1 MIFHGFVCFPHGFF
15 PMGFAHLQNLH
26 RKILCRSLKAGPASY
41 VALISKNSCRKD
53 LLLWIV
59 QYPGEYPR
67 FMATCIY
74 VFCLNSF
81 SRQVTSWWKVFILRT
96 VGGKCHQRCD
106 QCSSVRSP
114 KMTKKKG
121 ALMRLKSD
129 VAGVAFDKARL
140 VKGSAP
146 GSWFAQ
152 FWEDSWKL
160 EELAHEWLPNFS
172 GDGVGDGAME
182 TQIMSDNLW
191 LTSTEYF
198 PQKWSSF
205 AWKSPCRLTDDMEYG
220 LPSSP
225 VVCSFERHAVSLFG
239 RSLSRY
245 AYYQH
250 TLYVWTSG
258 SMM

>member
-1 MIFHGFVCFPHGFF
+1 MPSKMRSVLLGAIAQDDDWTAPGCAWKA
-15 PMGFAHLQNLH
+15 MK
-26 RKILCRSLKAGPASY
+26 RWRRWCR
-41 VALISKNSCRKD
+41 
-53 LLLWIV
+53 
-59 QYPGEYPR
+59 
-67 FMATCIY
+67 
-74 VFCLNSF
+74 
-81 SRQVTSWWKVFILRT
+81 
-96 VGGKCHQRCD
+96 
-106 QCSSVRSP
+106 
-114 KMTKKKG
+114 
-121 ALMRLKSD
+121 
-129 VAGVAFDKARL
+129 FDKARL

-146 GSWFAQ
+146 GSWLAQ

-205 AWKSPCRLTDDMEYG
+205 IWKSPCRLTDDMEYG